1 MEDLAIQNNL
11 LKEKR
16 KHFKKKLSPYESNP
30 NFFHKRNKSI
40 KSGIGETMN
49 LNHSQK
55 VIPFSFN
62 YNKKESNLKRR
73 NYSCRFNINHL
84 HESSCERHKC

>member
-1 MEDLAIQNNL
+1 
-11 LKEKR
+11 
-16 KHFKKKLSPYESNP
+16 
-30 NFFHKRNKSI
+30 
-40 KSGIGETMN
+40 MN

-84 HESSCERHKC
+84 HESSCERHKCWAANQSKDNYNINYIDSDKKK